1 MTPADII
8 AITEKHL
15 GRKLTESE
23 AGVALAQTARL
34 GLIPRLPKWD
44 VMAPRRP
51 KAPAPTDTKRKLVF
65 VAETSVPQRFIVLT
79 RHIAGRPMGWPR
91 ARK

>member
-8 AITEKHL
+8 AVTEKHL

-23 AGVALAQTARL
+23 VGVALAQAARL
-34 GLIPRLPKWD
+34 GLIPRSDDLPKWD

-51 KAPAPTDTKRKLVF
+51 KAPAPMDTRRKLVC
-65 VAETSVPQRFIVLT
+65 VAETSVPRRFIVHT
-79 RHIAGRPMGWPR
+79 RHIATRP
-91 ARK
+91 